1 MDILRNL
8 PVQQPAALRELISIQ
23 PGRVVSMA
31 LSRSEHCQMTL
42 LAFGDGESISEER
55 SAPGGTRG
63 PPGRRGLSGCAS
75 ADHPRYWR
83 ERPLQTAANY
93 HPIKLRRICMEPL
106 IKNLPHAQPFPLKD
120 QVGYEPG
127 KVVSL
132 TLAQRPGVGMTL
144 FAFDAGE
151 AISTHAAPGDAM
163 ATILE
168 GTAQITIDGVPH
180 TLNAGEAV
188 IMPAGIP
195 HAVQAVTPFKM
206 YLVVAKE

>member
-1 MDILRNL
+1 
-8 PVQQPAALRELISIQ
+8 
-23 PGRVVSMA
+23 
-31 LSRSEHCQMTL
+31 
-42 LAFGDGESISEER
+42 
-55 SAPGGTRG
+55 
-63 PPGRRGLSGCAS
+63 
-75 ADHPRYWR
+75 
-83 ERPLQTAANY
+83 
-93 HPIKLRRICMEPL
+93 MEPL

-163 ATILE
+163 A
-168 GTAQITIDGVPH
+168 QITIDGVPH

>member
-1 MDILRNL
+1 
-8 PVQQPAALRELISIQ
+8 
-23 PGRVVSMA
+23 
-31 LSRSEHCQMTL
+31 
-42 LAFGDGESISEER
+42 
-55 SAPGGTRG
+55 
-63 PPGRRGLSGCAS
+63 
-75 ADHPRYWR
+75 
-83 ERPLQTAANY
+83 
-93 HPIKLRRICMEPL
+93 MEPL
-106 IKNLPHAQPFPLKD
+106 IKNLPHARPFPLKD

-151 AISTHAAPGDAM
+151 AISTHAAPG
-163 ATILE
+163 E

-206 YLVVAKE
+206 YLVVAKQ

>member
-1 MDILRNL
+1 
-8 PVQQPAALRELISIQ
+8 
-23 PGRVVSMA
+23 
-31 LSRSEHCQMTL
+31 
-42 LAFGDGESISEER
+42 
-55 SAPGGTRG
+55 
-63 PPGRRGLSGCAS
+63 
-75 ADHPRYWR
+75 
-83 ERPLQTAANY
+83 
-93 HPIKLRRICMEPL
+93 MEPL
-106 IKNLPHAQPFPLKD
+106 IKNLPHARPFPLKD

-188 IMPAGIP
+188 ITTRTTTIKLSFNGNLRRIKAPEATESHVMSYVLQYKPVDAFWYTNGLMGASNGKNPYGMTRTGKRPYEDTHIFNHLTVEQDLP
-195 HAVQAVTPFKM
+195 LLPGPTAN
-206 YLVVAKE
+206 

>member
-1 MDILRNL
+1 
-8 PVQQPAALRELISIQ
+8 
-23 PGRVVSMA
+23 
-31 LSRSEHCQMTL
+31 
-42 LAFGDGESISEER
+42 
-55 SAPGGTRG
+55 
-63 PPGRRGLSGCAS
+63 
-75 ADHPRYWR
+75 
-83 ERPLQTAANY
+83 
-93 HPIKLRRICMEPL
+93 MEPL
-106 IKNLPHAQPFPLKD
+106 IKNLPHARPFPLKD

-168 GTAQITIDGVPH
+168 GTAQI
-180 TLNAGEAV
+180 

-206 YLVVAKE
+206 YLVVAKQ